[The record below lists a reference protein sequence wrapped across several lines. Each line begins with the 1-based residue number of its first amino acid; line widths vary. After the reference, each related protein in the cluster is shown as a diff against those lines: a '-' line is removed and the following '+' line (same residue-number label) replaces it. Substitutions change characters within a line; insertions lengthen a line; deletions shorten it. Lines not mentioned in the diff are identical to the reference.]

1 MATSLTPAKERA
13 QNYSGGAI
21 TEYIT
26 GYIAVHHA
34 VGLAAAGMEGL
45 RDRPASDRR
54 IQEAVRCLNRQFPNV
69 PAAEVLPKVVIVG
82 AVFQR
87 PQIGGLVLHQEHV
100 ASMLRGQRLTATV

>member
-26 GYIAVHHA
+26 GYIAVHRA
-34 VGLAAAGMEGL
+34 GGLAAAGMEGL

-54 IQEAVRCLNRQFPNV
+54 IQEAGRCLNQQFPNV
-69 PAAEVLPKVVIVG
+69 AGAEAVPKGVVGRTIVHPPPI
-82 AVFQR
+82 AR
-87 PQIGGLVLHQEHV
+87 SHLEPEAI
-100 ASMLRGQRLTATV
+100 ASSVDES

>member
-1 MATSLTPAKERA
+1 MTPAQERA

-69 PAAEVLPKVVIVG
+69 AGAEVVPKVVIGGTIV
-82 AVFQR
+82 QP
-87 PQIGGLVLHQEHV
+87 PQIGRIDLEQEAI
-100 ASMLRGQRLTATV
+100 ASIVE

>member
-13 QNYSGGAI
+13 QNYNGGAI

-69 PAAEVLPKVVIVG
+69 AGAEVVPKVVIGGTIV
-82 AVFQR
+82 Q
-87 PQIGGLVLHQEHV
+87 PPHIGRIDLEQEAI
-100 ASMLRGQRLTATV
+100 ASIVE

>member
-69 PAAEVLPKVVIVG
+69 AGAEVVPKVVIGGTIV
-82 AVFQR
+82 QP
-87 PQIGGLVLHQEHV
+87 PQIGRIDLEQEAI
-100 ASMLRGQRLTATV
+100 ASIVE

>member
-45 RDRPASDRR
+45 RDSPASDRR
-54 IQEAVRCLNRQFPNV
+54 VQEAVRCLKRQFPNV
-69 PAAEVLPKVVIVG
+69 AGAEVVPKVVIRRTV
-82 AVFQR
+82 VQS
-87 PQIGGLVLHQEHV
+87 PQIGRIDLEQEAI
-100 ASMLRGQRLTATV
+100 ASIVE